1 MTYMYL
7 FYKQSKKETKKKTG
21 EAHFDNGDE
30 SIISYLIVAACQ
42 TDLGSKRNSNS
53 KKILFHRHAHI

>member
-1 MTYMYL
+1 MYL

-42 TDLGSKRNSNS
+42 TDLASKRNSNS
-53 KKILFHRHAHI
+53 